1 MKPLTTWGETPAA
14 LPGEPLSGSTTDSHI
29 FLKAKFLLCAG
40 FGLFMFLCPLGGDGF
55 NTPLSLLT
63 DAIDKFISTNLPWFL
78 TALVVLSAV
87 SGLLG
92 QFVQPAWLRR
102 RAWLAELV
110 CISKPYLVT
119 RLVAMAVTLGVTFGV
134 GPEAVIGEDA
144 GGNMVSLA
152 GTLIAIAFA
161 LSFVMPFLTDS
172 GIMEFAGILLKPLT
186 RPLFH
191 VPGRAS
197 VDLVASWLAS
207 SNTAVLIT
215 QQEYEAGCYSRREAA
230 AIMTNFSLVSI
241 PFCMVVAETL
251 GISSHFLALYGV
263 VTAIGLL
270 LAIVGVRMPPLSSIP
285 EAYRGKK
292 NIAEDVPENVSLFG
306 WAVQSALDHAATFQP
321 KQVLDGGAKMTVG
334 ILCDLIPIVIAWGTV
349 GSLLVNE
356 TPVFQYLSYP
366 MGVYMSL
373 LGVPDAFTAAPATLV
388 GFIDMFIP
396 ALIST
401 NLPSEFTRFVIG
413 GLSLVQII
421 YLTEVGSIIVKAD
434 VGIDMKR
441 LFIIFL
447 ERTVLALPLLVLA
460 AHFILE

>member
-40 FGLFMFLCPLGGDGF
+40 FGIFMFLCPLGGDGF

-292 NIAEDVPENVSLFG
+292 NIAETCRKMSRSSAGPCSPRSTVPRRS
-306 WAVQSALDHAATFQP
+306 SRSR
-321 KQVLDGGAKMTVG
+321 
-334 ILCDLIPIVIAWGTV
+334 C
-349 GSLLVNE
+349 S
-356 TPVFQYLSYP
+356 
-366 MGVYMSL
+366 
-373 LGVPDAFTAAPATLV
+373 TAAQ
-388 GFIDMFIP
+388 
-396 ALIST
+396 
-401 NLPSEFTRFVIG
+401 R
-413 GLSLVQII
+413 
-421 YLTEVGSIIVKAD
+421 
-434 VGIDMKR
+434 
-441 LFIIFL
+441 
-447 ERTVLALPLLVLA
+447 
-460 AHFILE
+460 

>member
-40 FGLFMFLCPLGGDGF
+40 FGIFMFLCPLGGDGF

-161 LSFVMPFLTDS
+161 L
-172 GIMEFAGILLKPLT
+172 
-186 RPLFH
+186 R
-191 VPGRAS
+191 
-197 VDLVASWLAS
+197 
-207 SNTAVLIT
+207 
-215 QQEYEAGCYSRREAA
+215 YEAGCYSRREAA

-306 WAVQSALDHAATFQP
+306 WAVQSALDRAATFQP

-356 TPVFQYLSYP
+356 TPIFQYLSYP

-401 NLPSEFTRFVIG
+401 NLPSEFTRFVIA

-441 LFIIFL
+441 LFLIFL